1 MSRTTKIAAVASAA
15 VAATATAT
23 VALTAS
29 PALAVNTGSFTATLN
44 GTMVID
50 AGVPASCT
58 SSVLKGTVLSG
69 GVNASYTSASAGGCG
84 VTVTPGALPWSGTF
98 SGTTVK
104 INNFSMS
111 AIGCTYG
118 GTLTGTASATNF
130 PFTATFTNQVVPKTS
145 GLLCPSS
152 AKITAKYDYKQP

>member
-1 MSRTTKIAAVASAA
+1 MSRTTKIAAIAAAA
-15 VAATATAT
+15 VAATGA

-58 SSVLKGTVLSG
+58 SSTLAGTVLTG

-84 VTVTPGALPWSGTF
+84 VTVTPGGLPWSGTF

-118 GTLTGTASATNF
+118 GTLTGSMSATNF

-145 GLLCPSS
+145 GSILCPSS
-152 AKITAKYDYKQP
+152 AKVTAKYDYKQP

>member
-1 MSRTTKIAAVASAA
+1 MSRTTKIAAIAAAA
-15 VAATATAT
+15 VAATGT

-29 PALAVNTGSFTATLN
+29 PAMAVNTGSFTATLN

-50 AGVPASCT
+50 AGIPASCT

-69 GVNASYTSASAGGCG
+69 GVNATYTSATAGGCG
-84 VTVTPGALPWSGTF
+84 VTVTPGALPWTGSSF

-104 INNFSMS
+104 INNFQMS
-111 AIGCTYG
+111 AIGCVYG

-130 PFTATFTNQVVPKTS
+130 PFTATFTNQVVPKLS
-145 GLLCPSS
+145 GSFICPSS